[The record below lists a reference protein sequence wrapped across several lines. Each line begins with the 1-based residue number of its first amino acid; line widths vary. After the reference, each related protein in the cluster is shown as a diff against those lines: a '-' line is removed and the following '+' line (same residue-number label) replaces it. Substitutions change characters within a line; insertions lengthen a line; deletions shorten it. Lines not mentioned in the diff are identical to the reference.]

1 MLRKLAFMP
10 GIIVPGALL
19 LAACGGSSSDS
30 SSSNESVSPVPVT
43 IEFEATVN
51 DVALAC
57 DTAYTNVGT
66 AATTVQIKDFRMF
79 VHGVELITT
88 DQQAIPLNLDS
99 NVWQA
104 QGVALLDFE
113 DATGACTGT
122 AETHTALT
130 GTIPG
135 DAADITGIRFTVGI
149 PENLNHLEQ
158 AGVSPF
164 NVTGMNWGW
173 TNGFKFIRFDI
184 ENWNVHVGATGCV
197 ADINGD
203 VSCSNANRPQI
214 QFDNFDYQTQRIRID
229 YAALVQASDVSTDT
243 GGAVG
248 CMSGGTDPECNDVF
262 TQLGLNLA
270 TGDNDSGLVQTVF
283 SVAN

>member
-1 MLRKLAFMP
+1 MFRNLVFL
-10 GIIVPGALL
+10 PGALL
-19 LAACGGSSSDS
+19 LAACGGSSSSSDADS
-30 SSSNESVSPVPVT
+30 ERTANLTPVT
-43 IEFEATVN
+43 VEFEATVN
-51 DVALAC
+51 DSTLAC
-57 DTAYTNVGT
+57 NVDYANVGA
-66 AATTVQIKDFRMF
+66 AATTIQIKDFRLF
-79 VHGVELITT
+79 VHGIEFITV
-88 DQQAIPLNLDS
+88 DQQSVALKLDS

-122 AETHTALT
+122 AETHTVLT
-130 GTIPG
+130 GTIPA
-135 DAADITGIRFTVGI
+135 DAADIAGIRFTVGI

-158 AGVSPF
+158 AAVSPF

-197 ADINGD
+197 ADSNGD
-203 VSCSNANRPQI
+203 VSCSNPNRPQT

-229 YAALVQASDVSTDT
+229 YAALVQDSDLSTDS

-248 CMSGGTDPECNDVF
+248 CMSGGTDPECNGVF

-270 TGDNDSGLVQTVF
+270 SGDNDPGLVQTVF